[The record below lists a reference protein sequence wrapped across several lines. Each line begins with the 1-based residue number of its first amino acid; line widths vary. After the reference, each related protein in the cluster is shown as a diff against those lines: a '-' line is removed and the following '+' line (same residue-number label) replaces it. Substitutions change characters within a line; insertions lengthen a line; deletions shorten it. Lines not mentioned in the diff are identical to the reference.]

1 MPPSTVNDSARE
13 NMAALA
19 KWYQDTN
26 GTLTSGGTS
35 TAYTLTTNNVHTDLA
50 DQSLLVFRANVTC
63 GQAPTL
69 AVDGLTPYQIVKEF
83 DRNIG
88 TGDIQANQVVVVVYN
103 SAPATPVYE
112 MISHLGENISPAKA
126 WISYTATTNTV
137 RAQFNMDTPTDTGL
151 GVVTLNFTTD
161 FQTAN
166 YCSVVHTNVN
176 NTPGA
181 PAGPNCLIRGRVVG
195 SCVIETAAAADDPVT
210 GYVAADHEIVEA
222 VFFGAQ

>member
-1 MPPSTVNDSARE
+1 
-13 NMAALA
+13 MAALA

-26 GTLTSGGTS
+26 GTLTSGGTP

-50 DQSLLVFRANVTC
+50 DQSLLVFRADQTC

-137 RAQFNMDTPTDTGL
+137 RAQFNKGVDLIHGHHQYSAGAVQHGYPYGHRPGRSDPELHNGL
-151 GVVTLNFTTD
+151 PNRQLLLSCPYQRKQYTR
-161 FQTAN
+161 
-166 YCSVVHTNVN
+166 
-176 NTPGA
+176 GA
-181 PAGPNCLIRGRVVG
+181 RWA
-195 SCVIETAAAADDPVT
+195 
-210 GYVAADHEIVEA
+210 
-222 VFFGAQ
+222 